1 MGVFRVIDKI
11 LLIFLLLIIG
21 PFLFF
26 GMSAILGKAL
36 PLVIGIVVGLI
47 IVAGVIYLLKR
58 YELLEDKK
66 DE

>member
-21 PFLFF
+21 PFLLF
-26 GMSAILGKAL
+26 GMSAILGKAF
-36 PLVIGIVVGLI
+36 PLIIGIVVGLI